1 MSDLGKRRFP
11 FTPTYK
17 TLQDVLD
24 DSNLAALGD
33 AYTNLIFSIYL
44 SLSTGIPTGSK
55 INNRILSDALRQAEL
70 REFLTSR
77 VDRHKQADAAEAL
90 LVYTWLQGSTTISQD
105 VDTLIKCKNV
115 VEGFKTL
122 LLDAKRKFGV

>member
-11 FTPTYK
+11 FTPTYT

-24 DSNLAALGD
+24 DGNLAALGD

-44 SLSTGIPTGSK
+44 SLRTGIPTGSK

-90 LVYTWLQGSTTISQD
+90 LVYTWLQGSTTISRD
-105 VDTLIKCKNV
+105 VDTLTKSKNV

-122 LLDAKRKFGV
+122 LFDAKRKFGV